1 MKKPIIYFT
10 SLLIIASS
18 FYSCGNDDDTTPPP
32 VSEEEMEEEE
42 ESTNALASLVEE
54 LTNNSSQIWKIETA
68 ELTNST
74 STEDVSNLFNIKDD
88 EFVFSV
94 GDTPTEII
102 LTWKKGFAMGPADD
116 IESLK
121 TDTRVSSQDY
131 SIEITVSDDFTNIKT
146 PDDSFVGNINI
157 NNPQGIF
164 GLLYPTEDSEAL
176 SVYLTPKLASD
187 YVTSLTSA
195 SNPIELFQFD
205 TGIFRVGFKVSQSQN
220 SIYLT
225 NRNDLAGI
233 GMQQA
238 FKYDLTSNTPS
249 SFEYSLQDFATKN
262 IEFLENKVV
271 SIGGNAFEN
280 MDYEFMGVNPYTPID
295 NAAVSNGTA
304 SLDNTA
310 YLFSGIVNG
319 SDTAITTWMMGNANF
334 QDIATLPVSL
344 NDMDGEI
351 VNQVLYM
358 FGGWDTPSS
367 SDAGS
372 NIVYTFH
379 VDTGA
384 LDQITIPVNLRETYT
399 STVENII
406 YVGGLQPI
414 DTDND
419 GQFDDL
425 NPYLGAFNTLD
436 NSFQEIALNVGDI
449 LDNKRLVHLQVV
461 GNKAFLVTSEN
472 LGAPDG
478 FMNRVYEATLN

>member
-1 MKKPIIYFT
+1 MNIDVDTFEEFFSDRNEASVTYQVTINPDT
-10 SLLIIASS
+10 GDLSLDQSGITLQ
-18 FYSCGNDDDTTPPP
+18 
-32 VSEEEMEEEE
+32 
-42 ESTNALASLVEE
+42 LATHTE
-54 LTNNSSQIWKIETA
+54 LAT
-68 ELTNST
+68 
-74 STEDVSNLFNIKDD
+74 
-88 EFVFSV
+88 
-94 GDTPTEII
+94 
-102 LTWKKGFAMGPADD
+102 
-116 IESLK
+116 
-121 TDTRVSSQDY
+121 
-131 SIEITVSDDFTNIKT
+131 
-146 PDDSFVGNINI
+146 INI
-157 NNPQGIF
+157 IQPDGQ
-164 GLLYPTEDSEAL
+164 TDL
-176 SVYLTPKLASD
+176 SVNLTPKTGAD
-187 YVTSLTSA
+187 YVQVASTLT
-195 SNPIELFQFD
+195 NPQELFNFD
-205 TGIFRVGFKVSQSQN
+205 TGIFRVGFKVSPSQN

-225 NRNDLAGI
+225 NRNDLAGL
-233 GMQQA
+233 GVQQA
-238 FKYDLTSNTPS
+238 FKYNLISNTLS

-280 MDYEFMGVNPYTPID
+280 MDYEFIGVNPYTPIN

-304 SLDNTA
+304 SLNDTA

-319 SDTAITTWMMGNANF
+319 SDTAIATWTMGSANF
-334 QDIATLPVSL
+334 QDVATLPVSL

-358 FGGWDTPSS
+358 FGGWDTPFS

-372 NIVYTFH
+372 NIIYTFH

-384 LDQITIPVNLRETYT
+384 QDQITIPVNLRETYT

-414 DTDND
+414 DTNND

-436 NSFQEIALNVGDI
+436 HSLQEIALNVGGI

-461 GNKAFLVTSEN
+461 GDKAFLVTSEN